1 MDTFTIRLLNE
12 QDVGFYNEVRNE
24 CRQFLHDDSEFS
36 YEQALNWF
44 KSKGSK
50 DPFFIYEI
58 NNERIGYFR
67 TSNWQDRS
75 CYVGMDIHKDYRGKK
90 LAVAAYR
97 KFIEFLNKEYQ
108 IEKFKLEALKDNER
122 ALSLYKKLGFKQ
134 VSEYKIE
141 NSTRTSIIMEKRY
154 SC

>member
-1 MDTFTIRLLNE
+1 MDTFTIRPLNKK
-12 QDVGFYNEVRNE
+12 DIGFYNEVRNE
-24 CRQFLHDDSEFS
+24 CRQFLHDDSQFS
-36 YEQALNWF
+36 YEQSLNWF
-44 KSKGSK
+44 ESKGDK

-58 NNERIGYFR
+58 NDKPIGYFR
-67 TSNWQDRS
+67 TSNWQNGS
-75 CYVGMDIHKDYRGKK
+75 CYIGMDIHKDYRGKK

-97 KFIEFLNKEYQ
+97 KFMDFLNKEYH
-108 IEKFKLEALKDNER
+108 IEKFELEVLRDNER
-122 ALSLYKKLGFKQ
+122 AFCLYKKLGFKQ